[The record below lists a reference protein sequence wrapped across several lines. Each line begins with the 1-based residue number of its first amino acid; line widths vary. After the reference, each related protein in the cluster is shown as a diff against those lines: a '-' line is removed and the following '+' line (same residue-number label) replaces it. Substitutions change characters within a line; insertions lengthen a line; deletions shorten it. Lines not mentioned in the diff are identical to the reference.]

1 MTRLSPRALGLIAA
15 LLTLVLDQGS
25 KVILLYGAH
34 FKDMPGVRMPVL
46 PFFDL
51 VMTWNPGISYGLFP
65 VSGLGTAL
73 LIGVV
78 AAIIAFLGLW
88 LWRTDSAIVAIGCGL
103 VIGGGIGNNLIDR
116 LIYGKVADFF
126 YFHAF
131 GFDWYVFNIADV
143 AVVLGAFA
151 FIYDVLMAP
160 ESSKN
165 A

>member
-1 MTRLSPRALGLIAA
+1 MTRFSPRTLGLCAA
-15 LLTLVLDQGS
+15 LLSLALDQAS
-25 KVILLYGAH
+25 KYALLYWAH
-34 FKDMPGVRMPVL
+34 FKDMPGVRIPVL

-65 VSGLGTAL
+65 ASGLGTL
-73 LIGVV
+73 FLIGVV
-78 AAIIAFLGLW
+78 AAIIALFGLW

-116 LIYGKVADFF
+116 VIYGKVADFF
-126 YFHAF
+126 HLHAF
-131 GFDWYVFNIADV
+131 GYDWYVFNIADV
-143 AVVLGAFA
+143 AVVLGALA

-160 ESSKN
+160 ESSKD

>member
-1 MTRLSPRALGLIAA
+1 MTRFSPRTLGLCAA
-15 LLTLVLDQGS
+15 LLSLALDQAS
-25 KVILLYGAH
+25 KYALLYWAH
-34 FKDMPGVRMPVL
+34 FKDMPGVRIPVL

-65 VSGLGTAL
+65 VSGLGTTL
-73 LIGVV
+73 LIAVV
-78 AAIIAFLGLW
+78 TAIIAFLGLW

-116 LIYGKVADFF
+116 VIYGKVADFF
-126 YFHAF
+126 HLHAF
-131 GFDWYVFNIADV
+131 GYDWYVFNIADV
-143 AVVLGAFA
+143 AVVLGALA

-160 ESSKN
+160 ESSKD

>member
-1 MTRLSPRALGLIAA
+1 MSRFSPRTLGLAAA
-15 LLTLVLDQGS
+15 LVSLALDQAS
-25 KVILLYGAH
+25 KYALLYWAH
-34 FKDMPGVRMPVL
+34 FKDMPGVRIPVL

-65 VSGLGTAL
+65 VSGLGTTL
-73 LIGVV
+73 LIAVV

-116 LIYGKVADFF
+116 VIYGKVADFF
-126 YFHAF
+126 HLHAF
-131 GFDWYVFNIADV
+131 GHDWYVFNIADV
-143 AVVLGAFA
+143 AVVLGALA
-151 FIYDVLMAP
+151 FIYDVLMTS